1 MGQVTPSAELTA
13 IDLLR
18 VDIDSLESVDLDDH
32 IHAACQCM
40 RGLSHDLSGHMSRDM
55 RRNAERLRQ
64 KLQSQLAR
72 AQDIRMARQAVAA
85 QIALFKQQRSGGG
98 SVLQP

>member
-1 MGQVTPSAELTA
+1 MGQLTPSAEITA

-18 VDIDSLESVDLDDH
+18 VDIDSLESADLDDH
-32 IHAACQCM
+32 IHAACLCM
-40 RGLSHDLSGHMSRDM
+40 RGLSNVLSGHLSRDM

-64 KLQSQLAR
+64 RLQFHLSR
-72 AQDIRMARQAVAA
+72 AQDIRMARQAVTA
-85 QIALFKQQRSGGG
+85 QIAFLKQQGSGGG